1 LFVNQFFSNFYF
13 VNSFF
18 FFLSTKILTF
28 FVLFFFCISS
38 FYFMFL
44 LLSYLLAP
52 GAAVSKPA
60 APKALAKPL
69 PSGPPGAPGGKLPP
83 RTLYFFY

>member
-1 LFVNQFFSNFYF
+1 
-13 VNSFF
+13 
-18 FFLSTKILTF
+18 
-28 FVLFFFCISS
+28 
-38 FYFMFL
+38 MFL